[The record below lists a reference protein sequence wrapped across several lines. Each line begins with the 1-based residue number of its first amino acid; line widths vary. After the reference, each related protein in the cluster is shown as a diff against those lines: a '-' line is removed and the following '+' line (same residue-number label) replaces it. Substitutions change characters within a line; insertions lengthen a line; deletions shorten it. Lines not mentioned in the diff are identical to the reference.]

1 MSTARSGVVALVV
14 TRGDTQFLGTTLGAL
29 SSQTLAPD
37 RVLVIDVGGTTPVRA
52 VLPESAPPTAL
63 VVRAPGARTLGEA
76 VRRAARTPDSGPA
89 LEAARWWW
97 ILHDDSAPEPTC
109 LRELWEVADEGRTT
123 AVIGPK
129 QVSWDGDQVLEV
141 GIDATRAGRRLE
153 AIAPGEIDQGQY
165 DDRSDVLAVG
175 TAGMLVDRE
184 VWEDLGGTDPL
195 LGPFGDGLE
204 FGRRVRRAGYRV
216 VLAPR
221 ARIRHAR
228 RSLEPCP
235 PTGRPHARDASFRAR
250 RAAQL
255 VNWFLAVPWW
265 QVPLLVAAL
274 TLWSPLRSVGRLL
287 TGASQLAPAEVG
299 AWWDLVRHTPRLVRS
314 RLRNARQAT
323 LPRSVL
329 RPLEATPRALAE
341 ERRLVHR
348 IRRAGLAAA
357 PVDPL
362 VVSSLRRHGRRT
374 RGAVTALLLCTT
386 LASLIVGA
394 RYLSGVRGAAWAGA
408 PTRWGDLWSATW
420 SAWIPGG
427 DGTPG
432 PADPLLIP
440 LSLLSAPFT
449 LLGVSAGTTWTW
461 LLVLALPLA
470 AWSAWLLGGAL
481 TTSVPARVA
490 GALAWAALP
499 ALTVS
504 ASQGRLGAVLVHVL
518 LPVLA
523 WSWLRLLVPVPLLV
537 AAGAEGDVTAST
549 ARHRSG
555 AIGVGALALAGAACA
570 APWLLLPA
578 VLLAALALALRRRR
592 ALGVAMAVVPALVL
606 VAPTV
611 VHQLRQAG
619 GWAALLTTG
628 GPALAVDP
636 AASWQVLLGI
646 PSAVTWHPWVWLL
659 GLPGALLLVIAVAG
673 GLRDV
678 PGVWMVRGALAVAVG
693 AMVVALA
700 LGHVD
705 VAFTPSSEAAVVG
718 ATGTTSGVAHAW
730 AAPALSLA
738 GLALL
743 IACLRASASPLPW
756 DDPRHRP
763 TRVLATVVGICA
775 VATLG
780 AWALP
785 GPLQADT
792 WDHVSPSD
800 GPDVPAVSLQAQLSP
815 RAGRV
820 LVLTRDQLGVHAEVL
835 RGPGVSVTDASA
847 GSRLSELHALR
858 AGGQDPADED
868 LARAAVTLVEYPDD
882 SSVRV
887 LAEHAID
894 TVLLPDVSS
903 EDGKRMADALGR
915 APGVEKVG
923 TTDVGDLW
931 RVRPDDIVPA
941 RLTVEGTDSET
952 LVDTGWLRTDVTLDE
967 GVSGTL
973 VLAERADPGWRA
985 TLDGVPLQ
993 AAQPASGTWRQAFAL
1008 PASGHLVVEFS
1019 PWWLLGWRIASGVV
1033 LVGAAAAAL
1042 PLRRHR

>member
-1 MSTARSGVVALVV
+1 MSTTGSGVVALVV
-14 TRGDTQFLGTTLGAL
+14 TRGDTSFLGTAL
-29 SSQTLAPD
+29 RALAAQTLAPD
-37 RVLVIDVGGTTPVRA
+37 RIVIIDVGGSRPLSTLLPPDAPQTAMLVR
-52 VLPESAPPTAL
+52 V
-63 VVRAPGARTLGEA
+63 PGARTLGEA
-76 VRRAARTPDSGPA
+76 VRRASKEPGSAPA
-89 LEAARWWW
+89 LAAARWWW
-97 ILHDDSAPEPTC
+97 LLHDDSAPEATC
-109 LRELWEVADEGRTT
+109 LRELWQVADEGRTT

-141 GIDATRAGRRLE
+141 GIDATRAGRRLD

-175 TAGMLVDRE
+175 TAGMLVERE
-184 VWEDLGGTDPL
+184 IWERLEGTDPL

-228 RSLEPCP
+228 RSLEPSP
-235 PTGRPHARDASFRAR
+235 ASGQAHGRDASFRPR

-265 QVPLLVAAL
+265 QVPLLVLAL
-274 TLWSPLRSVGRLL
+274 TVWIPSRALGRVL
-287 TGASQLAPAEVG
+287 TGASQLAPAELG
-299 AWWDLVRHTPRLVRS
+299 AWWDLVRHTPRVAHS

-341 ERRLVHR
+341 ERRLVRR
-348 IRRAGLAAA
+348 IQRSGLAAA

-374 RGAVTALLLCTT
+374 RGALTSLLLATS
-386 LASLIVGA
+386 LAAIIVWA
-394 RYLSGVRGAAWAGA
+394 RYLSGVQGAAWAGA
-408 PTRWGDLWSATW
+408 PVRWGDLWASAW

-427 DGTPG
+427 DGAPG

-440 LSLLSAPFT
+440 LSLLSAPFA
-449 LLGVSAGTTWTW
+449 LVGVGAGTVWTW
-461 LLVLALPLA
+461 LLVLSLPLS
-470 AWSAWLLGGAL
+470 AWAAWLLGSAL
-481 TTSVPARVA
+481 TTSVPVRVA
-490 GALAWAALP
+490 GALIWASLP

-504 ASQGRLGAVLVHVL
+504 ASQGRLAAVLVHVL

-523 WSWLRLLVPVPLLV
+523 WSWLRLLAPAPQLVTAGADGDV
-537 AAGAEGDVTAST
+537 AAPTP
-549 ARHRSG
+549 RHRAG
-555 AIGVGALALAGAACA
+555 ATGVGALAMAGVACA

-578 VLLAALALALRRRR
+578 AVAVAVALVVRRRK
-592 ALGVAMAVVPALVL
+592 ALGVALGLVPALIL
-606 VAPTV
+606 LAPTLA
-611 VHQLRQAG
+611 HQFRQSG

-628 GPALAVDP
+628 GLAMAVEPAT
-636 AASWQVLLGI
+636 SWQVLLGV
-646 PSAVTWHPWVWLL
+646 PSAVTWHPWVWML
-659 GLPGALLLVIAVAG
+659 GIPGALLLVIAVAA
-673 GLRDV
+673 GLRST
-678 PGVWMVRGALAVAVG
+678 PGAWMVRGSLAVAVL
-693 AMVVALA
+693 ATVVAVA

-705 VAFTPSSEAAVVG
+705 VAYTPSSEAAVVG
-718 ATGTTSGVAHAW
+718 ATGAASGVAHAW

-743 IACLRASASPLPW
+743 IACLRAAASPWPW
-756 DDPRHRP
+756 DDPRHRA
-763 TRVLATVVGICA
+763 TRALAWVVGVCA

-785 GPLQADT
+785 GPLRADA

-800 GPDVPAVSLQAQLSP
+800 GSEIPAVSLQAQLSP
-815 RAGRV
+815 RVGRV
-820 LVLTRDQLGVHAEVL
+820 LVLTRDQLGVHADVL
-835 RGPGVSVTDASA
+835 RGSGVLATDASA
-847 GSRLSELHALR
+847 GTRLTGLHELR
-858 AGGQDPADED
+858 AGQQDPADED

-894 TVLLPDVSS
+894 TVLLPDTSS
-903 EDGKRMADALGR
+903 ESGKRMADALGR

-931 RVRPDDIVPA
+931 RVRPDDIVPS
-941 RLTVEGTDSET
+941 RVSVEDEDSVT
-952 LVDTGWLRTDVTLDE
+952 LVRSGWLRTDVTLDE

-985 TLDGVPLQ
+985 SLDGVPLEATQ
-993 AAQPASGTWRQAFAL
+993 AASGTWRQAFEL
-1008 PASGHLVVEFS
+1008 PASGHLVVEFR
-1019 PWWLLGWRIASGVV
+1019 PWWLLPWRIAAGLA
-1033 LVGAAAAAL
+1033 LVGAATAAL